1 MRVEPGLQTLWDWRA
16 AVQFSCGGAGTG
28 LLFFTALA
36 ATADPAWL
44 WRGGLPAMLL
54 IGIGLFSVWI
64 KLGQRWRA
72 TLVVL
77 NPRHSWMSREA
88 LLSLP
93 LGFFGLAAILLGSPY
108 LALVA
113 GLTGLAFLYAQAQIL
128 KAAAGIPAWRE
139 PRIVP
144 LIVVTGL
151 SEGAALLLAAGVFF
165 ATAVAWLPLLLLL
178 LVALRLWIWQAYQY
192 RLARPGAAPRATVET
207 LAQAQPALLFAGHV
221 LPLLALPLAF
231 LVPPLAVVAHLVA
244 AAAVLGGG
252 WYLKF
257 ILITR
262 AAYTQGYAIARAPAR
277 TPGYSGPGTRP
288 GWS

>member
-36 ATADPAWL
+36 ALAEPAWL
-44 WRGGLPAMLL
+44 LVGGLPAMAL
-54 IGIGLFSVWI
+54 IGAGLISVWL

-72 TLVVL
+72 ALVVL

-93 LGFFGLAAILLGSPY
+93 LGVFGLAAILLANPY
-108 LALVA
+108 LALLA
-113 GLTGLAFLYAQAQIL
+113 GLSGLAFLYAQAQIL

-192 RLARPGAAPRATVET
+192 RLARPGAAPRATVEA

-231 LVPPLAVVAHLVA
+231 LAPPLAVVAHLVA

-277 TPGYSGPGTRP
+277 TPGYSGPGARP

>member
-16 AVQFSCGGAGTG
+16 AVQFICGGAGTG
-28 LLFFTALA
+28 LLFFTAVA
-36 ATADPAWL
+36 AMTDPAWL
-44 WRGGLPAMLL
+44 WRGGLPAMVL
-54 IGIGLFSVWI
+54 IGIGLFSVWL

-72 TLVVL
+72 ALVVL

-93 LGFFGLAAILLGSPY
+93 LGLFGLAAILLASPY
-108 LALVA
+108 LALLA
-113 GLTGLAFLYAQAQIL
+113 GLSGLAFLYAQAQIL
-128 KAAAGIPAWRE
+128 KAATGIPAWRE

-144 LIVVTGL
+144 LIVTTGL

-192 RLARPGAAPRATVET
+192 RLAQPGAAPRAAVAA

-231 LVPPLAVVAHLVA
+231 LVPPLAVVAYLVA

-262 AAYTQGYAIARAPAR
+262 AAYTQGYAIARTPAR